1 MAYFPSSAPQEL
13 VHWHGGGTPEH
24 LRFNLTQI
32 TQNVSEAANDALY
45 NVEQFIATNE
55 DSFQKIAEHF
65 GIAPFELQ
73 LSNKKDIE
81 GVTFRFYPKHQF
93 LEIHRPNQ
101 KYATSFPVQLA
112 V

>member
-1 MAYFPSSAPQEL
+1 MTSFASSASPDL
-13 VHWHGGGTPEH
+13 VHWHDEKPIH
-24 LRFNLTQI
+24 LMSSRISQS
-32 TQNVSEAANDALY
+32 VSEAANDALY
-45 NVEQFIATNE
+45 SVEQFIATSE
-55 DSFQKIAEHF
+55 DSFQKIAERF

-93 LEIHRPNQ
+93 LEMHRPNQ

-112 V
+112 A